1 MQAETIDLRLV
12 GTKRLLMHNGRLAD
26 PLDLASKALAQITS
40 KKMKTEADH
49 VEISRVE
56 WNGSLWLDQGRPC
69 IPSEALMA
77 TFVAAAKLT
86 KRAPQARAGLV
97 VEENAVLEYDGPRD
111 LDELWD
117 DPSFRLRTGVRVH
130 GSRTMRTRPRF
141 DDWSVTFT
149 AHFLPT
155 LLDRNEVVRIY
166 QTAGFV
172 RGIGDW
178 RPQNGTFEVEV
189 L

>member
-1 MQAETIDLRLV
+1 MQAETINLRLV

-26 PLDLASKALAQITS
+26 PLDPATKALTRLTS
-40 KKMKTEADH
+40 KSPKTESDH
-49 VEISRVE
+49 AEISRVE

-69 IPSEALMA
+69 VPAEALMA
-77 TFVAAAKLT
+77 SFVAAAKLT

-97 VEENAVLEYDGPRD
+97 VESNAVVEYDGPRD
-111 LDELWD
+111 LDELWEN
-117 DPSFRLRTGVRVH
+117 PRFRLRTGVRVK

-141 DDWSVTFT
+141 DDWSVSFT
-149 AHFLPT
+149 AHYLPT
-155 LLDRNEVVRIY
+155 LLDRDEVIRIY

-178 RPQNGTFEVEV
+178 RPQNGTYEVEV

>member
-1 MQAETIDLRLV
+1 MKAETIDLRLV

-26 PLDLASKALAQITS
+26 PLDPATKALARLTG

-49 VEISRVE
+49 IEISRVE

-69 IPSEALMA
+69 VPAEALMA
-77 TFVAAAKLT
+77 SFVAAAKLI
-86 KRAPQARAGLV
+86 KRTTPARAGLV
-97 VEENAVLEYDGPRD
+97 VEENAILDHDGPRD
-111 LDELWD
+111 LDELWE
-117 DPSFRLRTGVRVH
+117 DPRFRLRTGVRVH

-141 DDWSVTFT
+141 DDWSLRFT

-155 LLDRNEVVRIY
+155 LLDRDEVIRIY

-178 RPQNGTFEVEV
+178 RPQNVTYEVE
-189 L
+189 LL